1 MSKGTRKLVTVAVL
15 FACAGVAGASVLQW
29 DAAGVTYPQGD
40 TGPVTFTNVDGTGV
54 DITIDWLG
62 DTGTFLTDW
71 IMPGGTYDLPSDEAA
86 EEFAMSALWWANNF
100 AAGQSVSMV
109 ISFSEPVTDV
119 NFTLFDIDGVEP
131 NWEKT
136 RLKGF
141 LGGLTGT
148 ATLPSL
154 WTVGSDVNVQIVPI
168 GQSQDG
174 LILTNGGAGDTTPP
188 DPIHQAEL
196 DFFGPIDTIGIQYSS
211 IEAVDRGQLIGDIS
225 FVPEPATMA
234 LLALGG
240 LAVLRRRK
248 K

>member
-1 MSKGTRKLVTVAVL
+1 MTQGTKKLAIVAVL

-29 DAAGVTYPQGD
+29 DATGVTYPQGD

-62 DTGTFLTDW
+62 DTGTFLSGW
-71 IMPGGTYDLPSDEAA
+71 AMAGGTYDLPSDEAA
-86 EEFAMSALWWANNF
+86 EEFSMSALWWANNF
-100 AAGQSVSMV
+100 TSGQSVSMV

-119 NFTLFDIDGVEP
+119 NFTLFDIDGVQP
-131 NWEKT
+131 QWEKT
-136 RLKGF
+136 RIKAFSGG
-141 LGGLTGT
+141 LGGT
-148 ATLPSL
+148 ASLPSM
-154 WTVGSDVNVQIVPI
+154 WTLGSDVNFTIVAI
-168 GQSQDG
+168 GNPGDG

-188 DPIHQAEL
+188 DAIHQAEL
-196 DFFGPIDTIGIQYSS
+196 DFFGPIDTIGIAYSS
-211 IEAVDRGQLIGDIS
+211 IAAADRGQLIGDIS